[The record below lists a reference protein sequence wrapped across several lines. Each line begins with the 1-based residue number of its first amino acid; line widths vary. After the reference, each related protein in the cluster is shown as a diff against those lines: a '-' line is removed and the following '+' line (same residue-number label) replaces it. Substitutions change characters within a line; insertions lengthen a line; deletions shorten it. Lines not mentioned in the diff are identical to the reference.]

1 MKFNPRHALAAAAF
15 ALLAACGG
23 GGSQVD
29 PFEPKRLIVFGDEHS
44 LLTPDGRNYSVNG
57 QKLQAGQT
65 VVDCEAN
72 PIWVQT
78 VAKGFGLVLAAC
90 NPSAKV
96 VNSQVYAQPG
106 ATVTRLRAQI
116 DQHFTGGGVNSRDLI
131 TVFAGAHDILELYAQ
146 FPAQTAAQLRAQ
158 AGERGRE
165 LAEQA
170 NRLARANGRVLVLT
184 IPSIGLTPF
193 AHIEKAARND
203 TDRQELLKGLSE
215 EFNRQLRLNLINDG
229 RLIGL
234 VLADELA
241 DGFVR
246 FPNSAGLADVRQAVC
261 AATLPDCSASTLV
274 VNGDAKTWMWA
285 DELRFGVQL
294 HAQIGTSALTRASRN
309 PF

>member
-1 MKFNPRHALAAAAF
+1 MKFNPRHALAAAALV
-15 ALLAACGG
+15 LLAACGG

-29 PFEPKRLIVFGDEHS
+29 PFEPRRLIVFGDEHS
-44 LLTPDGRNYSVNG
+44 MLTADGRNYSVNG
-57 QKLQAGQT
+57 LKLQAGQT

-78 VAKGFGLVLAAC
+78 LANGFGLVLAGC
-90 NPSAKV
+90 NTNSKV
-96 VNSQVYAQPG
+96 VNSLLYAQPG
-106 ATVTRLRAQI
+106 ATVERVRAQI

-146 FPAQTAAQLRAQ
+146 FPAQTASQLKAQ
-158 AGERGRE
+158 AGERGRQ

-184 IPSIGLTPF
+184 IPSIGLTPL
-193 AHIEKAARND
+193 AYIEKAARND
-203 TDRQELLKGLSE
+203 TDRQELLNELSAA
-215 EFNRQLRLNLINDG
+215 FNRELRLTLINDG

-241 DGFVR
+241 DGFVK
-246 FPNSAGLADVRQAVC
+246 FPSGTGLADVRQAAC
-261 AATLPDCSASTLV
+261 AVAVPDCTVSTLV
-274 VNGDAKTWMWA
+274 VNANAGTWMWA
-285 DELRFGVQL
+285 DEIRFGPRL
-294 HAQIGTSALTRASRN
+294 HAQIGTSALTRAARN